1 MAHPSVFPPIDG
13 SLAPFPGFI
22 DFHAEHNGDLPW
34 VIHPSQDSTSTREIS
49 YTELSAATHRIAHAL
64 RPGRQGPEGEV
75 VGLLLHTDTVLYVA
89 LLAGMLRAGLV
100 VRIFDAWSRRIRTIS

>member
-1 MAHPSVFPPIDG
+1 MAHSSVFPPVDG

-22 DFHAEHNGDLPW
+22 DFHAEHNGDRPW
-34 VIHPSQDSTSTREIS
+34 VIVPSQDGTSTKEIWFA
-49 YTELSAATHRIAHAL
+49 ELSAATHRIAHAL

-75 VGLLLHTDTVLYVA
+75 VVLLIHTDTVLYVA

-100 VRIFDAWSRRIRTIS
+100 VRILQLSSVGSPR